1 MNGKRRRRKK
11 LIDVKWFTKDR
22 IKRMLLV
29 IKLEKILLIC
39 KLNNAMALLK
49 EQKWCLKHLK
59 VEYFQG

>member
-1 MNGKRRRRKK
+1 
-11 LIDVKWFTKDR
+11 
-22 IKRMLLV
+22 MLLV

>member
-1 MNGKRRRRKK
+1 MNGKRRRKK